1 MIVNL
6 KKKKTSIKNIA
17 TYVYQIYSNGLLKLK
32 NMDCFIDCA
41 SIYMHFCVWIL
52 FGTYYRDSIYDM
64 LKQKEHMC
72 IRNIRK
78 KLTKTKLWTFEWPK
92 MSHIFISPCHNHFLV
107 DFNFYFVN
115 MYIKHLFK
123 MNIFHM
129 DFLLH

>member
-1 MIVNL
+1 VIINL
-6 KKKKTSIKNIA
+6 KKKTLIKNIA
-17 TYVYQIYSNGLLKLK
+17 TYIHQIYSNGLLKLK
-32 NMDCFIDCA
+32 NMDWFIACA

-72 IRNIRK
+72 IRNTRK
-78 KLTKTKLWTFEWPK
+78 KLTKKKLWTFEWPK
-92 MSHIFISPCHNHFLV
+92 MSHIFISPYQNHFWV

-115 MYIKHLFK
+115 MYIKKLFK

-129 DFLLH
+129 AFLVH